1 MSGLRTYRFLFLGVD
16 SYISSAQ
23 VIACADDDAAK
34 LRAREILGQRP
45 DYRAIEVWELDRRVH
60 VQSDVAAL

>member
-34 LRAREILGQRP
+34 LRAREILAQRP
-45 DYRAIEVWELDRRVH
+45 DYRAIEV
-60 VQSDVAAL
+60 